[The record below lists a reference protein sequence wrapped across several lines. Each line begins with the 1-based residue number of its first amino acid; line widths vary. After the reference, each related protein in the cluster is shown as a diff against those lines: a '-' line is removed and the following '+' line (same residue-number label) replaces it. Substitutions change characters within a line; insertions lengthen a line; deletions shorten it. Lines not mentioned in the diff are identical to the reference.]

1 MLLDL
6 VSWLLGAVVYGLLIA
21 LGLSFVP
28 GLRGWLRGLA
38 ARVLRRRGGRH
49 V

>member
-1 MLLDL
+1 
-6 VSWLLGAVVYGLLIA
+6 
-21 LGLSFVP
+21 VP